1 MTMTTAEY
9 EAEVLRT
16 AGSPSRLM
24 ATMGLAGETG
34 EVVDLV
40 KKVEFHGKPLDR
52 QALIKELGD
61 VLWYLTALRLFEGIT
76 LDEVMAT
83 NVAKLR
89 ARYPTGFSATAA
101 NARADEQPTVRVA
114 PSMSLDEFLQRVA
127 ADPTAT
133 IDSIEVKA

>member
-1 MTMTTAEY
+1 MTTDEY
-9 EAEVLRT
+9 EREVLRT
-16 AGSPSRLM
+16 AGSRNRLM

-52 QALIKELGD
+52 AALVKELGD

-76 LDEVMAT
+76 LDEVMTT

-89 ARYPTGFSATAA
+89 ARFPDGFSHAAA
-101 NARADEQPTVRVA
+101 NARADEVTRG
-114 PSMSLDEFLQRVA
+114 
-127 ADPTAT
+127 
-133 IDSIEVKA
+133 